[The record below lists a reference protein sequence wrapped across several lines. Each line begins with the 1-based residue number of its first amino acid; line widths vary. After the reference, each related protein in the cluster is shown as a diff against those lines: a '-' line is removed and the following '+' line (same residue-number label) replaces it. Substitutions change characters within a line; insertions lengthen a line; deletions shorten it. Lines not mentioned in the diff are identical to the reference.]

1 MRNARFF
8 AVLTAGWLLPFS
20 LSAQSV
26 TIKVPQPVIKVA
38 GPVPL
43 DLHLPSVSPI
53 FFDESYRDLPVEGQE
68 TIQKSFSMAG
78 VQHRS
83 LEIDNV
89 WGSIEVL
96 GTASDEARLTVSKS
110 IRAASKDKLE
120 QARKE
125 VTLDI
130 SEQEG
135 FLKLYVNGPF
145 RCHCDDGS
153 GHREFD
159 GYIVKMD
166 FQIQVPG
173 DIDIRIKTVNEGR
186 VLVRDINGN
195 FLVRNVNGD
204 VEMD

>member
-1 MRNARFF
+1 
-8 AVLTAGWLLPFS
+8 
-20 LSAQSV
+20 
-26 TIKVPQPVIKVA
+26 
-38 GPVPL
+38 
-43 DLHLPSVSPI
+43 
-53 FFDESYRDLPVEGQE
+53 
-68 TIQKSFSMAG
+68 
-78 VQHRS
+78 QHRS

-145 RCHCDDGS
+145 RCHCDDGC

-173 DIDIRIKTVNEGR
+173 DIDIRIKRSEEHTSELQSRRDLVCRLLLEKKKKGR
-186 VLVRDINGN
+186 NT
-195 FLVRNVNGD
+195 
-204 VEMD
+204 E